1 MSIIDKSR
9 NMYPDSINILKSLER
24 YISSTCN
31 ITKLTAHTL
40 LIFRH
45 AHYQPFKRP
54 VLFRKEQG
62 L

>member
-40 LIFRH
+40 VMNRS
-45 AHYQPFKRP
+45 RVRVP
-54 VLFRKEQG
+54 VSAQR
-62 L
+62 

>member
-40 LIFRH
+40 VMCHPTR
-45 AHYQPFKRP
+45 Y
-54 VLFRKEQG
+54 
-62 L
+62 